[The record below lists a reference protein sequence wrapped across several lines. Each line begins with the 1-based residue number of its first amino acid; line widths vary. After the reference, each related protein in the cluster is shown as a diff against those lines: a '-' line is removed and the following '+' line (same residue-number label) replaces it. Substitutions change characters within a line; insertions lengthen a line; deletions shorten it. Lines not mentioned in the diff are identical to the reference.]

1 MGVDSLLAGTYASP
15 LTCGQSDVEEEKVRN
30 GINPTQALILG
41 SLHGGDMSGAQI
53 IAVGAQISGFW
64 NSTRSQ
70 VYRETPGLEERG
82 YIKVIRDKVPTQYKE
97 LYHITAAGKK
107 AYKQWKEINT
117 PPDHLRNPW
126 MLRYVL
132 STQDGSDL
140 IEVCKAAADY
150 YRHAR
155 LRLEIDG
162 GDQLGADALAGYYRL
177 MEDWFL
183 RQAE

>member
-1 MGVDSLLAGTYASP
+1 MDVDSELGSTYAPP
-15 LTCGQSDVEEEKVRN
+15 LTCEQKDAGEEKVRN
-30 GINPTQALILG
+30 GISPTQALILG
-41 SLHGGDMSGAQI
+41 SLHSGDMSGAQI

-70 VYRETPGLEERG
+70 VYREMPGLEAKG
-82 YIKVIRDKVPTQYKE
+82 YIKIIRDKIPAAYKE
-97 LYHITAAGKK
+97 MYRITAAGKK
-107 AYKQWKEINT
+107 VYKKWKEINT

-132 STQDGSDL
+132 AHKDGSDP
-140 IEVCKAAADY
+140 IEVCKLAADY

-155 LRLEIDG
+155 LKLELEG
-162 GDQLGADALAGYYRL
+162 GGQVGVEALTGYYQL

-183 RQAE
+183 TQAR